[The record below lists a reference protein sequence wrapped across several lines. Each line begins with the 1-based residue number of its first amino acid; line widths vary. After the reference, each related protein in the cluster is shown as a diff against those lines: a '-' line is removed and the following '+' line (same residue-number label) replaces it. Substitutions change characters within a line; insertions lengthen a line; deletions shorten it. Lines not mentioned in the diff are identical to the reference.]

1 MLKVVSFLILQKQR
15 LKKLEELSNNNQMEK
30 FLHKLKTVFTDKAL
44 RKRVLFVLALLV
56 VFRLLAAIPI
66 PGVDAMKLQAF
77 LNNNQFLGVLN
88 VFSGGGL
95 SHLSLIM
102 LGVGPYI
109 TSSIIMQL
117 LTIMS
122 PRIKAMYQEDG
133 EIGRKKFNRISR
145 FVTIPL
151 AIIQAITFIM
161 LLSKQGVLGDIT
173 LFAKIANISLVVAG
187 SMLLMW
193 LGELVS
199 EFGIGNGVSL
209 IIFAGIVANLPKEIS
224 QFMFT
229 FDTASIPLYILFLVV
244 GILIIIGVVV
254 VTEAERPIPVTYARQ
269 IRGGATSGGTSTYI
283 PLRVNQSGVI
293 PIIFALSI
301 LLFPQ
306 IAGTF
311 LSTMANHT
319 LATIGSGLLWFVQN
333 VWLYSLVYFIF
344 VFLFTY
350 FYTAVTFD
358 PNQLA
363 ENLQKNGAFIPGI
376 RPGIATR
383 DYIAKVLNRI
393 TLMGAIFLGVIAV
406 LPLIMKAITGITSF
420 ALGGTALLIVVSVV
434 LDIIKKV
441 EAELSMREY

>member
-1 MLKVVSFLILQKQR
+1 
-15 LKKLEELSNNNQMEK
+15 MEK
-30 FLHKLKTVFTDKAL
+30 LLHKIKTVFMDKAL
-44 RKRVLFVLALLV
+44 RKRVLFVLGILV

-66 PGVDAMKLQAF
+66 PGVDALKLQAF

-133 EIGRKKFNRISR
+133 EIGKKKFNRISR
-145 FVTIPL
+145 LITVPL
-151 AIIQAITFIM
+151 AIIQGITFMM
-161 LLSKQGVLGDIT
+161 LLSRQGVLGDIT
-173 LFAKIANISLVVAG
+173 VFEQIANVSVIVAG

-193 LGELVS
+193 LGELVT

-209 IIFAGIVANLPKEIS
+209 IIFAGIVANIPKELN
-224 QFMFT
+224 QFLFT
-229 FDTASIPLYILFLVV
+229 FDVANIPMYLLFVIV
-244 GILIIIGVVV
+244 GILIIIGVVI

-269 IRGGATSGGTSTYI
+269 VHGGATTGGTETYI

-306 IAGTF
+306 MAGNF
-311 LSTMANHT
+311 LTAASNGT
-319 LATIGSGLLWFVQN
+319 LKAIGSGLLWFVQN

-358 PNQLA
+358 PNQIS

-383 DYIAKVLNRI
+383 DYIAKILNRI
-393 TLMGAIFLGVIAV
+393 TLMGAVFLGVIAV
-406 LPLIMKAITGITSF
+406 LPLIMKAITGITAF

-434 LDIIKKV
+434 LDIIKKI